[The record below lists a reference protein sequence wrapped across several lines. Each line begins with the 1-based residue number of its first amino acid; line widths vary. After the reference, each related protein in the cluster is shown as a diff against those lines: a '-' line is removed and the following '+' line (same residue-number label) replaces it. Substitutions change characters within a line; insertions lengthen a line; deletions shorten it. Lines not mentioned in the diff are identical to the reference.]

1 MALSGLFAVTCCPAV
16 VLLKRSSAHRSIR
29 FKTPYSDGCSTSE
42 GKEPCQDGVLPKE
55 RSVRSIKQAWQDLN
69 PQPPLLESGALPI
82 ELHAYVIR
90 QKFERMEDEAQS
102 SRFRVAD
109 SRHPSAS
116 CPGIFSASRGATCA
130 CGNAGSTSSTQHA
143 LAYSYGSFRSYTC
156 VPCTQC
162 TATSRRFD

>member
-90 QKFERMEDEAQS
+90 QKFERMEDEARS
-102 SRFRVAD
+102 SELAIPRCGFPPSFCLLPWYFSRV
-109 SRHPSAS
+109 SR
-116 CPGIFSASRGATCA
+116 
-130 CGNAGSTSSTQHA
+130 
-143 LAYSYGSFRSYTC
+143 
-156 VPCTQC
+156 
-162 TATSRRFD
+162 